1 MRRAAALARGF
12 LALALSVWAL
22 SIAVFC
28 AAKLS
33 PGDPLVSFYG
43 ERAERLTAEERA
55 QAEERLGLDA
65 PLYTQYLRWLSGA
78 VRGEFGVSY
87 QYRTEALSVI
97 RSRAGNT
104 LLLGGGAFALI
115 FLLAPLLGLI
125 CARYEDKWPDRMVCR
140 IGTIAGCVPEFWLSL
155 LLILLFSVTLRLL
168 PSGGAYSIGG
178 GGLRDRAVHLILPM
192 TAVVFGHLW
201 YYAYLVRGLL
211 LEETREEYVL
221 LARAKGLSRGRVLT
235 RHCLRCAAP
244 SYLGAMALAVPHI
257 LGGTYVVE
265 TVFAYPGLGTLAYES
280 ARYHDYNLL
289 MLLCLLSGAAVMI
302 CGAGARALGRR
313 LDPRAGEGEA
323 YGG

>member
-1 MRRAAALARGF
+1 MSWGKGL
-12 LALALSVWAL
+12 LALVFSIWILSA
-22 SIAVFC
+22 AVFC
-28 AAKLS
+28 AARLA
-33 PGDPLVSFYG
+33 PGDPLLSFYG

-55 QAEERLGLDA
+55 QAEERLGLGD
-65 PLYTQYLRWLSGA
+65 PLYVQYLRWLSGA

-87 QYRTEALSVI
+87 QYRTEVLTVI
-97 RSRAGNT
+97 RGRVGNT
-104 LLLGGGAFALI
+104 LALGGGAFLLI
-115 FLLAPLLGLI
+115 FFLAPLLGLV
-125 CARYEDKWPDRMVCR
+125 CARYEDQWPDRIVCR
-140 IGTIAGCVPEFWLSL
+140 MGTIAGCVPEFCLSL

-178 GGLRDRAVHLILPM
+178 GDPGDRMAHLVLPM

-211 LEETREEYVL
+211 VEEAREDYVL
-221 LARAKGLSRGRVLT
+221 LARAKGLSRRQVLT

-265 TVFAYPGLGTLAYES
+265 AVFAYPGLGSLAYES

-289 MLLCLLSGAAVMI
+289 MVLCLLSGAVVML
-302 CGAGARALGRR
+302 CGMGARALGRR
-313 LDPRAGEGEA
+313 LDPRMGDA
-323 YGG
+323 YGE